1 MKRSSKADNIL
12 NEYII
17 NNTDLSS
24 TNEHLFTQQSVKNN
38 LNMNIHNRRNLI
50 KNNPFQK
57 DHHFNTSYKKSTFQY
72 NNLIKAIESN
82 NIKKVEEYLDGNIPS
97 INLLNKNGI
106 SPLHTAVINGNLEI
120 INLLLEKG
128 ANPNLTSIKKK
139 QTPLHYAYIFKN
151 LQSNKII
158 NLLLKYNANPNLED
172 INNKRPKEY
181 SLKYKESSDIDNY
194 TSSNDNENENLDV
207 KLDTKIK
214 KKDENMF
221 QDYYIENNNK
231 NTYSISDSEDTIIQ
245 QETKR
250 NNLYSIDELINNH
263 KKYNKE
269 KLRIISKRNRNNEY
283 YQKIKKEMKISLSN
297 KNIFNSKESDTFI
310 DSLEI
315 NKKNYCNNT
324 FNKNLNH
331 VKLKT
336 KKSKNINT
344 PNNLKLNKEL
354 LLKVSP
360 AQNEKYKSED
370 NAKKE
375 ININKQYFINNE
387 FFNNYYNG
395 QEYFKSKIAKKL
407 FKIPN
412 SNDKNRT
419 TGALSSSMASTDIQT
434 SKKGYENNIINKN
447 VAEFVYTDENTET
460 KNFEKLR
467 NWLETVQLPSYFN
480 NFVNN
485 NMTDINKLIN
495 EYRTN
500 REKINYQYIEN
511 RLNIHI
517 PGHIYRILCRL
528 EVDGSFIENKI
539 SMFLLGINCFNED
552 TSSKKNLSKIFIQSD
567 ECSDRCFNCCDTK
580 KSLIEKKD
588 LKAFLRKYKIMHL
601 YNNFYH
607 NGFELINF
615 VILQM
620 FTKFAINDEIIQKC
634 FHIYNKRNRYLVLD
648 ALFNEVK
655 EINIFFSTNI
665 YNNCLFPKYENN
677 DWGINWDEE
686 SINEENKP
694 SNDCVIY

>member
-1 MKRSSKADNIL
+1 MKRLSKVDNIL

-17 NNTDLSS
+17 NNSEISS
-24 TNEHLFTQQSVKNN
+24 TNEHLLTQQSFNNN
-38 LNMNIHNRRNLI
+38 LKINIHSRRNSI

-57 DHHFNTSYKKSTFQY
+57 DYHFNTSYIKSPSQY
-72 NNLIKAIESN
+72 TNLIKAIESN
-82 NIKKVEEYLDGNIPS
+82 NIKKVKEYLDGKILGLNK
-97 INLLNKNGI
+97 LNKNGI
-106 SPLHTAVINGNLEI
+106 SPLHIAVINGNLEI

-128 ANPNLTSIKKK
+128 ANPNLVSLKKR

-151 LQSNKII
+151 IETNKII
-158 NLLLKYNANPNLED
+158 NILLKYNANANLED
-172 INNKRPKEY
+172 INNKMPKEY
-181 SLKYKESSDIDNY
+181 SLRYKESSDIDNY
-194 TSSNDNENENLDV
+194 TSSNENENEKLYMKADV
-207 KLDTKIK
+207 KIK
-214 KKDENMF
+214 KNDDNMF
-221 QDYYIENNNK
+221 QDYYNENNNK

-250 NNLYSIDELINNH
+250 NNLYSIEELINNN
-263 KKYNKE
+263 KNYNKT
-269 KLRIISKRNRNNEY
+269 KLKIISKRNRNKEY
-283 YQKIKKEMKISLSN
+283 YQKINKEMKSSSSN
-297 KNIFNSKESDTFI
+297 KNIFNSKESDTYV
-310 DSLEI
+310 DSLEV
-315 NKKNYCNNT
+315 NKQNYSNNT
-324 FNKNLNH
+324 FNKKLNN
-331 VKLKT
+331 VKLKI
-336 KKSKNINT
+336 KKSQKINT
-344 PNNLKLNKEL
+344 PTNLKLNKEL
-354 LLKVSP
+354 LKVSTTG
-360 AQNEKYKSED
+360 NDTYKSEN
-370 NAKKE
+370 NAKNE

-412 SNDKNRT
+412 NREKNRPS
-419 TGALSSSMASTDIQT
+419 GILSSSMTSTDIQT
-434 SKKGYENNIINKN
+434 SKKGYSGNIINNN
-447 VAEFVYTDENTET
+447 VAEFVYTDENTDT
-460 KNFEKLR
+460 KNLEKLK
-467 NWLETVQLPSYFN
+467 NWLDSIQMSSYYN

-485 NMTDINKLIN
+485 NIIDINNLIN
-495 EYRTN
+495 DYRIN

-517 PGHIYRILCRL
+517 PGHIYRILCKL
-528 EVDGSFIENKI
+528 EIDGSFIENKI
-539 SMFLLGINCFNED
+539 STFLLGINCFNED
-552 TSSKKNLSKIFIQSD
+552 TNSKKNLSKIFIQSD

-580 KSLIEKKD
+580 KTLIEKKD

-601 YNNFYH
+601 YNNFFH

-620 FTKFAINDEIIQKC
+620 FTKYVINDEIIQKC

-686 SINEENKP
+686 SINEENKR
-694 SNDCVIY
+694 SNDCIIY

>member
-1 MKRSSKADNIL
+1 MKRLSKVDNIL

-17 NNTDLSS
+17 NNSEISS
-24 TNEHLFTQQSVKNN
+24 TNEHLLTQQSFNNN
-38 LNMNIHNRRNLI
+38 LKINIHSRRNSI

-57 DHHFNTSYKKSTFQY
+57 DYHFNTSYIKSPSQY
-72 NNLIKAIESN
+72 SNLIKAIESN
-82 NIKKVEEYLDGNIPS
+82 NIKKVKENLDGNILGL
-97 INLLNKNGI
+97 NKLNKNGI
-106 SPLHTAVINGNLEI
+106 SPLHLAVINGNLEI

-128 ANPNLTSIKKK
+128 ANPNLVSLKKK

-151 LQSNKII
+151 IETNKII
-158 NLLLKYNANPNLED
+158 NILLKYNANANLED
-172 INNKRPKEY
+172 INNKMPKEY
-181 SLKYKESSDIDNY
+181 SLRYKESSDIDNY
-194 TSSNDNENENLDV
+194 TSSNENENEKLYMKADV
-207 KLDTKIK
+207 KVK
-214 KKDENMF
+214 KNDDNMF
-221 QDYYIENNNK
+221 QDYYNENNNK

-250 NNLYSIDELINNH
+250 NNLYSIEELINNN
-263 KKYNKE
+263 KNYNKT
-269 KLRIISKRNRNNEY
+269 KLKIISKRNRNKEY
-283 YQKIKKEMKISLSN
+283 YQKINKEMKSSSSN
-297 KNIFNSKESDTFI
+297 KNIFNSKESDTYV
-310 DSLEI
+310 DSLEV
-315 NKKNYCNNT
+315 NKQNYTNNT
-324 FNKNLNH
+324 FNKKLNN
-331 VKLKT
+331 VKLKI
-336 KKSKNINT
+336 KKSQKINT
-344 PNNLKLNKEL
+344 PTNLKLNKEL
-354 LLKVSP
+354 LKVSTTG
-360 AQNEKYKSED
+360 NDTYKSEN
-370 NAKKE
+370 NAKNE

-412 SNDKNRT
+412 NREKNRPS
-419 TGALSSSMASTDIQT
+419 GILSSSMTSTDIQT
-434 SKKGYENNIINKN
+434 SKKGYSGNIINNN
-447 VAEFVYTDENTET
+447 VAEFVYTDENTDT
-460 KNFEKLR
+460 KNLEKLK
-467 NWLETVQLPSYFN
+467 NWLDSIQMSSYYN

-485 NMTDINKLIN
+485 NIIDINNLIN
-495 EYRTN
+495 DYRIN

-517 PGHIYRILCRL
+517 PGHIYRILCKL
-528 EVDGSFIENKI
+528 EIDGSFIENKI
-539 SMFLLGINCFNED
+539 STFLLGINCFNED
-552 TSSKKNLSKIFIQSD
+552 TNSKKNLSKIFIQSD

-580 KSLIEKKD
+580 KTLIEKKD

-601 YNNFYH
+601 YNNFFH

-620 FTKFAINDEIIQKC
+620 FTKYVINDEIIQKC

-686 SINEENKP
+686 SINEENKS
-694 SNDCVIY
+694 SNDCIIY

>member
-1 MKRSSKADNIL
+1 MKRLSKVDNIL

-17 NNTDLSS
+17 NNSEISS
-24 TNEHLFTQQSVKNN
+24 TNEHLLTQQSFNNN
-38 LNMNIHNRRNLI
+38 LKINIHSRRNSI

-57 DHHFNTSYKKSTFQY
+57 DYRFNTSYIKSPSQY
-72 NNLIKAIESN
+72 TNLIKAIESN
-82 NIKKVEEYLDGNIPS
+82 NIKKVKEYLDGNILGL
-97 INLLNKNGI
+97 NKLNKNGI
-106 SPLHTAVINGNLEI
+106 SPLHLAVINGNLEI

-128 ANPNLTSIKKK
+128 ANPNLVSLKKK

-151 LQSNKII
+151 IETNKII
-158 NLLLKYNANPNLED
+158 NILLKYNANANLED
-172 INNKRPKEY
+172 INNKMPKEY
-181 SLKYKESSDIDNY
+181 SLRYKESSDIDNY
-194 TSSNDNENENLDV
+194 TSSNENENEKLYMKADV
-207 KLDTKIK
+207 KIK
-214 KKDENMF
+214 KNDDNMF
-221 QDYYIENNNK
+221 QDYYNENNNK

-250 NNLYSIDELINNH
+250 NNLYSIDELINNN
-263 KKYNKE
+263 KNYNKT
-269 KLRIISKRNRNNEY
+269 KLKIISKRNRNKEY
-283 YQKIKKEMKISLSN
+283 YQKINKEMKSSSSN
-297 KNIFNSKESDTFI
+297 KNIFNSKESDTYV
-310 DSLEI
+310 DSLEV
-315 NKKNYCNNT
+315 NKQNYSNNT
-324 FNKNLNH
+324 FNKKLNN
-331 VKLKT
+331 VKLKI
-336 KKSKNINT
+336 KKSQKINT
-344 PNNLKLNKEL
+344 PTNLKLNKEL
-354 LLKVSP
+354 LKVSTTG
-360 AQNEKYKSED
+360 NDTYKSEN
-370 NAKKE
+370 NAKNE

-412 SNDKNRT
+412 NREKNRPS
-419 TGALSSSMASTDIQT
+419 GILSSSMASTDIQT
-434 SKKGYENNIINKN
+434 SKKGYSGNIINNN
-447 VAEFVYTDENTET
+447 VAEFVYTDENTDT
-460 KNFEKLR
+460 KNLEKLK
-467 NWLETVQLPSYFN
+467 NWLDSIQMSSYYN

-485 NMTDINKLIN
+485 NIIDINNLIN
-495 EYRTN
+495 DYRIN

-517 PGHIYRILCRL
+517 PGHIYRILCKL
-528 EVDGSFIENKI
+528 EIDGSFIENKI
-539 SMFLLGINCFNED
+539 STFLLGINCFNED
-552 TSSKKNLSKIFIQSD
+552 TNSKKNLSKIFIQSD

-580 KSLIEKKD
+580 KTLIEKKD

-601 YNNFYH
+601 YNNFFH

-620 FTKFAINDEIIQKC
+620 FTKYVINDEIIQKC

-686 SINEENKP
+686 SINEENKR
-694 SNDCVIY
+694 SNDCIIY

>member
-97 INLLNKNGI
+97 INILNKNGI

-194 TSSNDNENENLDV
+194 TSSNENENENLNV

-283 YQKIKKEMKISLSN
+283 YQKIKKEMKASLSN
-297 KNIFNSKESDTFI
+297 QNIFNSKESDTFI

-434 SKKGYENNIINKN
+434 SKKGYENNIINNN

-467 NWLETVQLPSYFN
+467 NWLEMVQLPSYFN

-686 SINEENKP
+686 SINEENKS